1 MKGIIKFLD
10 ESFEEV
16 LIGLCMGYFAL
27 ATFVQVF
34 FRFVLQSPLAWT
46 DETARYAFIWM
57 VFLGSAVAVK
67 KKTHIRVDLLE
78 MLIKKQKV
86 REIIEFINWC
96 LFLAF
101 SLITVF
107 IGIGVTN
114 GLLRFPYGSPALGIP
129 MFWVFLS
136 LPVGM
141 GLTSFRIIQFMFK
154 RYVLKIEN
162 KPKEESA

>member
-1 MKGIIKFLD
+1 MKAVIKFLD

-34 FRFVLQSPLAWT
+34 FRFVLRSPLAWT

-57 VFLGSAVAVK
+57 VFLGAAVAVK

-78 MLIKKQKV
+78 LLIKNEKAKGV
-86 REIIEFINWC
+86 LEFINWA
-96 LFLAF
+96 LFLVFAV
-101 SLITVF
+101 ITTF
-107 IGIGVTN
+107 IGIHVTS
-114 GLLRFPYGSPALGIP
+114 GLLRFPYGSPALDIS

-141 GLTSFRIIQFMFK
+141 GLTSLRIVQHMIK
-154 RYVLKIEN
+154 RYVLKIKDE
-162 KPKEESA
+162 PKEEVA